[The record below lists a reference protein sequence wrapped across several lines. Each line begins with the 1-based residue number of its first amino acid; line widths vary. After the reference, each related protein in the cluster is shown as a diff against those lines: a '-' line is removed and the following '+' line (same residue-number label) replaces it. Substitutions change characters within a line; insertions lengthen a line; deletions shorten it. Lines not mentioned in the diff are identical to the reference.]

1 MAEMVAVSCGDL
13 GRALEDVRTL
23 INEYGGEEPDYY
35 ERLCEALASELGVPV
50 WKVPG

>member
-1 MAEMVAVSCGDL
+1 MADVVTVSCDDL

-23 INEYGGEEPDYY
+23 IDEYGGEESDYY
-35 ERLCEALASELGVPV
+35 KRLCEALASALGVPV